1 MMIWA
6 EWAHRELWAADDALE
21 VVGGPGVAAVRG
33 LRGQLLHHRLPRQ
46 PPAILRACRCA
57 MVWYVG

>member
-6 EWAHRELWAADDALE
+6 EWAHRELWAADDAHNVEL
-21 VVGGPGVAAVRG
+21 GPRLKKKKN